1 MGAYIKTKLSARHV
15 TMIMKRLGFEQRRT
29 SKARGWNVVI
39 LTGDDIKNNQ
49 RQDAHQSQVV

>member
-15 TMIMKRLGFEQRRT
+15 TMIMRRLGFEQRRT